1 MTKSRSDLPELRRD
15 FPGMPLGESDAHA
28 DPFRQFDIWFEQ
40 VRELERDPTAMTL
53 ATATPDGRPSAR
65 MVLLKGV
72 DSGFVFY
79 TNYRSRKGREI
90 GQTRYA
96 SLLFYW
102 ASLERQVRVEGDVSA
117 VTAEESDAYFAS
129 RPLESRWS
137 ARASAQ
143 SEPIDSRADLETAV
157 DEVRRRYGE
166 LVPRPQWWGG
176 YRVTPAQFEFWQ
188 GRPNRLH
195 DRLRYR
201 RSGEDWIRE
210 RLAP

>member
-1 MTKSRSDLPELRRD
+1 MTRSRSDLPELRRE
-15 FPGMPLGESDAHA
+15 FPGMALGEAEAHA

-40 VRELERDPTAMTL
+40 VRELERDPTAMAL
-53 ATATPDGRPSAR
+53 ATATRDGRPSAR

-72 DSGFVFY
+72 DTGFVFY

-102 ASLERQVRVEGDVSA
+102 AALERQVRIDGTVSA
-117 VTAEESDAYFAS
+117 VTADESDAYFAS

-143 SEPIDSRADLETAV
+143 SEAIDSRAGLEAAV

-166 LVPRPQWWGG
+166 IVPRPQWWGG
-176 YRVTPAQFEFWQ
+176 YRVTPEEFEFWQ

-201 RSGEDWIRE
+201 RQGEGWVRE